1 MNRIKITFDG
11 IEYFAI
17 QGISA
22 THSISRNIA
31 LKEVSISAA
40 SMQVTFKDFLIIL
53 NKKGVVLASV
63 YVNDKLYIQNYINH
77 SSFGYKDTP

>member
-17 QGISA
+17 HGISA

-53 NKKGVVLASV
+53 NKK
-63 YVNDKLYIQNYINH
+63 Y
-77 SSFGYKDTP
+77 